1 MDYKDQY
8 QQALMPNYE
17 CLLFDLDDTL
27 YSLSTGFFTI
37 CTKNIEEYM
46 VQKLGIDEKEVQEIS
61 PVLYKTYGTTMAGLK
76 AIGHDFDNDDYH
88 SFVHGRLPYDILKR
102 DHVLMNLLLSLPIRK
117 VIFSNSDE
125 AHVTKVLSKLGLE
138 DCFEMIICFETLN
151 PTNKNNVDDD
161 NINFELTCQPNGNSG
176 LPKIPIICKP
186 LENAF
191 EQAFKIAN
199 INPEK
204 TLFFDDSARNI
215 QTAKR
220 MGLDTVLVGKNHRTN
235 GADYAL
241 ESIHNIREALPML
254 WEANNKLEKV
264 SSPRKIAIET
274 TVEA

>member
-88 SFVHGRLPYDILKR
+88 
-102 DHVLMNLLLSLPIRK
+102 SLPIRK